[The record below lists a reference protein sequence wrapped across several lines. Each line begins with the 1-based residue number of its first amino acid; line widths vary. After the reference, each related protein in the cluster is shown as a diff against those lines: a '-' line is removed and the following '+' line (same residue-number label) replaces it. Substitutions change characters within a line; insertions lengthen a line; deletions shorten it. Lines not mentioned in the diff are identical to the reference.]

1 MKKQRTRKK
10 LFNFGSKN
18 FSAVERMVYD
28 NLHKFLREISMDY
41 LYHGKGDRDAH
52 AAISLMN
59 GGVFAPVTLPGDMWY
74 VIDKGKIKK
83 SKVTQVDTTITKDS
97 FGFVIFYKTE
107 DGDEQF
113 CYGSEIGKR
122 IFKNKLKAQH
132 YLDGG
137 KK

>member
-1 MKKQRTRKK
+1 MKKQKIRKK

-18 FSAVERMVYD
+18 FSATERASYD

-52 AAISLMN
+52 TAISLMN
-59 GGVFAPVTLPGDMWY
+59 GGVFAPITLPGDMWY

-83 SKVTQVDTTITKDS
+83 CKVTQVDTTITKDS
-97 FGFVIFYKTE
+97 FGFVIFYKME
-107 DGDEQF
+107 DGIEQF

-137 KK
+137 NK